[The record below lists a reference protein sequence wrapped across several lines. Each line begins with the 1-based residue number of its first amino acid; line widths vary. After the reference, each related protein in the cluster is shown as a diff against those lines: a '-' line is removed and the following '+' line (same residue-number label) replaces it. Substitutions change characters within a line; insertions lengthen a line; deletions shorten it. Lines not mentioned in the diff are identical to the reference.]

1 MAQYHLIEVGLN
13 PRQIKTLQDCIENG
27 EGCVFKL
34 SNKSIANPNTNLMV
48 NSVKYRRW
56 MAAKENGKGFHLK
69 INKKE
74 ASLNRNFAGKGI
86 SGTSITCRECGQPL
100 KLGRGIGDTLKSMG
114 KTVGSKVLED
124 PSNLGN
130 LEGLKGAVSSTL
142 EGLKNS
148 DPRATAAAAI
158 ADVGLNAFSKIADKY
173 DDTGRSGT
181 TLLEVN
187 KYIKDL
193 DPIGLINYAIEK
205 IGDAIAGRSQYDAE
219 QAAKNYNNAV
229 ASAREWLNSSEASQR
244 NAYQARLAM
253 LSKIPN
259 LPGLKRAMK
268 KATPDTFAEY
278 KEMMREVATRT
289 PMSTE
294 TMLARHRKK
303 IGLGMKAKPKGQKKS
318 LDENLSPENKLTA
331 QSIMNLRNHLSMN
344 QPN

>member
-74 ASLNRNFAGKGI
+74 ASLNRNFADKGI

-114 KTVGSKVLED
+114 KTSLNKVLED
-124 PSNLGN
+124 PSNLGD
-130 LEGLKGAVSSTL
+130 LKGTVSSQLQGLK
-142 EGLKNS
+142 S
-148 DPRATAAAAI
+148 DPRVAIGMELADKGLSAVSQI
-158 ADVGLNAFSKIADKY
+158 ADHY
-173 DDTGRSGT
+173 DSTGRSGT
-181 TLLEVN
+181 TLLEIN
-187 KYIKDL
+187 KYVKDM
-193 DPIGLINYAIEK
+193 DPIGLINYAIDQ
-205 IGDAIAGRSQYDAE
+205 IGDAIAGRSQYNAE

-229 ASAREWLNSSEASQR
+229 TSARQWLNSSDASQR
-244 NAYQARLAM
+244 SAYNARVAM